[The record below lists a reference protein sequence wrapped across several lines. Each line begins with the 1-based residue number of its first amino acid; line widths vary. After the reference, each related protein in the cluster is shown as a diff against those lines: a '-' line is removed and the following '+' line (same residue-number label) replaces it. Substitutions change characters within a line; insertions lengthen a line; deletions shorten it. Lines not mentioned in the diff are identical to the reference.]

1 MKTHKKRFNQ
11 QDVIKAINKAN
22 REISFE
28 RNGGGHFVAKTRPH
42 KNKKAYD
49 RKNGKR
55 ELKNLLP
62 FYLYYI
68 SILALCLISP
78 ITEFKNVYQLPS
90 PFTLAYSLA

>member
-1 MKTHKKRFNQ
+1 MKTRKKSFNQ

-62 FYLYYI
+62 FSMLHIHTSSMSNFSNY
-68 SILALCLISP
+68 
-78 ITEFKNVYQLPS
+78 
-90 PFTLAYSLA
+90 